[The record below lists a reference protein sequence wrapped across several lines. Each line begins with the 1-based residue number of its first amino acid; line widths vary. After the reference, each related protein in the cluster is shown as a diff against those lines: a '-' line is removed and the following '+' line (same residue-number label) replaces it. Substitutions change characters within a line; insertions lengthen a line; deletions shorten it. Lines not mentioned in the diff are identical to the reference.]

1 MLHYAT
7 KDIRMPSL
15 FQLNTAADYWL
26 EMAVPDC
33 SEYFANR
40 ESLRYALHAA
50 ISLFHMSDW
59 VFHTHEAA
67 VKASFTFI
75 DRNGATVP
83 VSDPS
88 SFATALEQQFSDFG
102 LIRGIAHA
110 AKHLKLNNVR
120 PIPNAPSHAANTAV
134 HGPTFAPGVF
144 ADGVFDTRRKVMLA
158 GANGNDVEF
167 EKILRGVHAMW
178 TSLKSAYGW

>member
-1 MLHYAT
+1 MV
-7 KDIRMPSL
+7 
-15 FQLNTAADYWL
+15 
-26 EMAVPDC
+26 VPDC
-33 SEYFANR
+33 SEYFANN
-40 ESLRYALHAA
+40 ESLRCALHAA

-75 DRNGATVP
+75 DRNGTA
-83 VSDPS
+83 VSVYDPA
-88 SFATALEQQFSDFG
+88 SFATALEQQCSDFG

-134 HGPTFAPGVF
+134 HGPTFAPTVF
-144 ADGVFDTRRKVMLA
+144 AHGVFDTRRRVMLA
-158 GANGNDVEF
+158 GANGNDVQF
-167 EKILRGVHAMW
+167 EKILRAVYAMW
-178 TSLKSAYGW
+178 TSLKSTHGW

>member
-1 MLHYAT
+1 M
-7 KDIRMPSL
+7 SSV

-26 EMAVPDC
+26 EMVVPDC
-33 SEYFANR
+33 SEYFGNK

-59 VFHTHEAA
+59 AFHTHETT
-67 VKASFTFI
+67 VKTNFTFM
-75 DRNGATVP
+75 DRNGTITA
-83 VSDPS
+83 VSDPAT
-88 SFATALEQQFSDFG
+88 FATSLEQQFSDFG

-134 HGPTFAPGVF
+134 HGPTFSPDVF
-144 ADGVFDTRRKVMLA
+144 AHGLFDTSRKVMLA
-158 GANGNDVEF
+158 GANGADVEF
-167 EKILRGVHAMW
+167 EKILRAVYAMW
-178 TSLKSAYGW
+178 TSLKSTHSW